1 MKINALKNISL
12 DKFIPRTKSG
22 KITAALTFIALLV
35 VAFQTKSAVQ
45 IYAEVLVEK
54 NELKTLQTKMADF
67 QKKRS
72 VYATSKEIF
81 DVDYF
86 LKSIDAYAKINGLTL
101 TTSSLKS
108 KYDNAMQIDISFTRA
123 LNAKELYAASYAFAK
138 LGFIETADNSKIVM
152 HVEKFTRDDAVKQLE
167 NKEKNQ

>member
-54 NELKTLQTKMADF
+54 NELQALQTQIADF
-67 QKKRS
+67 QKKGGVS
-72 VYATSKEIF
+72 VSKEIF

-86 LKSIDAYAKINGLTL
+86 LKSIDAYGKINGLTL
-101 TTSSLKS
+101 TTSSSKS

-123 LNAKELYAASYAFAK
+123 LNAKELYDASYAFAK

-152 HVEKFTRDDAVKQLE
+152 YVEKFTRDDAIKQLE
-167 NKEKNQ
+167 NKEKQ